1 GFRGQ
6 AEQLLPA
13 SAAVQ
18 LVGLL
23 HRMAGLMTE
32 NGHALGPSAALD
44 VEHHFLLELHQ
55 AGMGEIEWDGNARRA
70 VRTEPLARYP
80 RVGPQPD
87 TPLFEL
93 LMETADAILEPGAF
107 DRNPQTAEAAL
118 EQLLIRQRLP
128 SVFPARHRASEH
140 EGDSASGWCHGMLV
154 ATTPRVA
161 ARARAGPYLRR
172 LWVTH
177 LVSPKGWPP
186 TQAFSPA
193 RSACRAI
200 AADVV
205 RFPGVFARSGAT
217 SNAEEQQIRLAARF
231 RNNLTE
237 MRLC

>member
-55 AGMGEIEWDGNARRA
+55 AGMGEIEWDGDARRA

-93 LMETADAILEPGAF
+93 FVETADAILEPGAF
-107 DRNPQTAEAAL
+107 DRNPQTAEVAL

-140 EGDSASGWCHGMLV
+140 EGDLASGWCHGTLV
-154 ATTPRVA
+154 ATTAQSRG
-161 ARARAGPYLRR
+161 AGKGWTVLFSRLPGDIRKWRGRGRSTSVQQCLPYLPYTRGRR
-172 LWVTH
+172 QSH
-177 LVSPKGWPP
+177 
-186 TQAFSPA
+186 
-193 RSACRAI
+193 
-200 AADVV
+200 
-205 RFPGVFARSGAT
+205 
-217 SNAEEQQIRLAARF
+217 
-231 RNNLTE
+231 
-237 MRLC
+237 